1 MTHEER
7 IRVILGELI
16 KIMEGYAT
24 PKHLDTVAKQEQEAR
39 NIVRM
44 INQKFP
50 NDTTVEQIR
59 GTMDRAM
66 LKLEETHKS
75 RTWPTAA
82 DISAAVSKSM
92 NTQRSNIQASKGPWK
107 PDTLAL
113 NAKRIIAGEPV
124 GEMYIRGK
132 LADKMVQMGLIT
144 DAHLQPYLEYLSA
157 NNIRDRIDAP
167 IISYVCLTELPPRV
181 IAPQGVFFY

>member
-16 KIMEGYAT
+16 KIMEGYAE
-24 PKHLDTVAKQEQEAR
+24 PKHLNTQKKKEDEAR

-44 INQKFP
+44 LNQKFP
-50 NDTTVEQIR
+50 NDTTEDHIR

-66 LKLEETHKS
+66 LKLKEAHKS
-75 RTWPTAA
+75 RSWPTSAE
-82 DISAAVSKSM
+82 ISAAVSKSM
-92 NTQRSNIQASKGPWK
+92 SSASTRSVSSGPWK
-107 PDTLAL
+107 PDTLQI

-132 LADKMVQMGLIT
+132 LADKMVEMGLISE
-144 DAHLQPYLEYLSA
+144 AHLQPYLEYLSA
-157 NNIRDRIDAP
+157 NNIPDRVDPP
-167 IISYVCLTELPPRV
+167 IIS
-181 IAPQGVFFY
+181 

>member
-1 MTHEER
+1 MNYDMR
-7 IRVILGELI
+7 VQLIRNELMNILGT
-16 KIMEGYAT
+16 YAI
-24 PKHLDTVAKQEQEAR
+24 PKHLEDEKRAQAEVEGICR
-39 NIVRM
+39 L

-50 NDTTVEQIR
+50 NDTNEDHIR

-66 LKLEETHKS
+66 LKLKEAHKS
-75 RTWPTAA
+75 RSWPSAA
-82 DISAAVSKSM
+82 DIAAAVSKSM
-92 NTQRSNIQASKGPWK
+92 NKQRSNVQASKGPWK

-144 DAHLQPYLEYLSA
+144 DEHLQPYLEYLSA
-157 NNIRDRIDAP
+157 NNIPDRIDPP
-167 IISYVCLTELPPRV
+167 IS
-181 IAPQGVFFY
+181 

>member
-24 PKHLDTVAKQEQEAR
+24 PKHLDTRAKEEQECR

-50 NDTTVEQIR
+50 NDTTVEHIR

-66 LKLEETHKS
+66 LKIKEAHKS
-75 RTWPTAA
+75 RTWPSAA
-82 DISAAVSKSM
+82 DIAAAV
-92 NTQRSNIQASKGPWK
+92 
-107 PDTLAL
+107 
-113 NAKRIIAGEPV
+113 
-124 GEMYIRGK
+124 
-132 LADKMVQMGLIT
+132 
-144 DAHLQPYLEYLSA
+144 
-157 NNIRDRIDAP
+157 
-167 IISYVCLTELPPRV
+167 
-181 IAPQGVFFY
+181 

>member
-1 MTHEER
+1 MNYEER
-7 IRVILGELI
+7 FAIIMGELL
-16 KIMEGYAT
+16 KMLEGYAT
-24 PKHLDTVAKQEQEAR
+24 PKHLNTDKKHRDELH

-44 INQKFP
+44 LNQKFP
-50 NDTTVEQIR
+50 NDTTEDHIL

-66 LKLEETHKS
+66 LKLKEAHKS
-75 RTWPTAA
+75 RTWPSAA
-82 DISAAVSKSM
+82 DIAAAVSKSM
-92 NTQRSNIQASKGPWK
+92 NTQRTNVQASKGPWK

-157 NNIRDRIDAP
+157 NNIPDRIDPP
-167 IISYVCLTELPPRV
+167 IS
-181 IAPQGVFFY
+181 

>member
-7 IRVILGELI
+7 IRVMLGELI

-50 NDTTVEQIR
+50 NDTTVEHIR

-66 LKLEETHKS
+66 LKLKEAHKS

-144 DAHLQPYLEYLSA
+144 EAHLQPYLEYLSA
-157 NNIRDRIDAP
+157 NNIPARVDPP
-167 IISYVCLTELPPRV
+167 IS
-181 IAPQGVFFY
+181 

>member
-1 MTHEER
+1 MNYEER
-7 IRVILGELI
+7 VRVILSELI
-16 KIMEGYAT
+16 KMMEGYAT
-24 PKHLDTVAKQEQEAR
+24 PKHLDTQKKQEDEAR
-39 NIVRM
+39 NIVRLL
-44 INQKFP
+44 NQKFP
-50 NDTTVEQIR
+50 NDTTEEHIR

-66 LKLEETHKS
+66 LKLKEAHKS

-92 NTQRSNIQASKGPWK
+92 SSVSTRSVSSGPWK
-107 PDTLAL
+107 PDTLQL

-144 DAHLQPYLEYLSA
+144 EAHLQPYLEYLSA
-157 NNIRDRIDAP
+157 NNIPARVDPP
-167 IISYVCLTELPPRV
+167 IS
-181 IAPQGVFFY
+181 

>member
-1 MTHEER
+1 MNYEER
-7 IRVILGELI
+7 VRVILSELI
-16 KIMEGYAT
+16 KMMEGYAT
-24 PKHLDTVAKQEQEAR
+24 PKHLDTQKKQEDEAR
-39 NIVRM
+39 NIVRLL
-44 INQKFP
+44 NQKFP
-50 NDTTVEQIR
+50 NDTTEEHIR

-66 LKLEETHKS
+66 LKLKEAHKS

-92 NTQRSNIQASKGPWK
+92 SSASTRSVSSGPWK
-107 PDTLAL
+107 PDTLQL

-144 DAHLQPYLEYLSA
+144 EAHLQPYLEYLSA
-157 NNIRDRIDAP
+157 NNIPARVDPP
-167 IISYVCLTELPPRV
+167 IS
-181 IAPQGVFFY
+181 

>member
-1 MTHEER
+1 MNYEER
-7 IRVILGELI
+7 VRVILRELI
-16 KIMEGYAT
+16 KMMEGYAT
-24 PKHLDTVAKQEQEAR
+24 PKHLDTQKKQEDEAR
-39 NIVRM
+39 NIVRLL
-44 INQKFP
+44 NQKFP
-50 NDTTVEQIR
+50 NDTTEEHIR

-66 LKLEETHKS
+66 LKLKEAHKS

-92 NTQRSNIQASKGPWK
+92 TSASTRSVSSGPWK
-107 PDTLAL
+107 PDTLQL

-132 LADKMVQMGLIT
+132 LADKMVEMGLIS

-157 NNIRDRIDAP
+157 NNIPARVDPP
-167 IISYVCLTELPPRV
+167 IS
-181 IAPQGVFFY
+181 

>member
-1 MTHEER
+1 MTHDER
-7 IRVILGELI
+7 IFVLIGELA
-16 KIMEGYAT
+16 KILEGYAT
-24 PKHLDTVAKQEQEAR
+24 PKHLNTRAKEEDEAR

-44 INQKFP
+44 LNQKFP
-50 NDTTVEQIR
+50 NDTTEDHIR

-66 LKLEETHKS
+66 LKLKEAHKS
-75 RTWPTAA
+75 RSWPSAA
-82 DISAAVSKSM
+82 DIAAAVSKSM
-92 NTQRSNIQASKGPWK
+92 NTQRSNVQASKGPWK

-144 DAHLQPYLEYLSA
+144 DEHLQPYLEYLSA
-157 NNIRDRIDAP
+157 NNIPDRIDAP
-167 IISYVCLTELPPRV
+167 IIS
-181 IAPQGVFFY
+181 

>member
-1 MTHEER
+1 MNYEER
-7 IRVILGELI
+7 VRVILSELI
-16 KIMEGYAT
+16 KMMEGYAT
-24 PKHLDTVAKQEQEAR
+24 PKHLDTQKKQEDEAR
-39 NIVRM
+39 NIVRLL
-44 INQKFP
+44 NQKFP
-50 NDTTVEQIR
+50 NDTTEEHIR

-66 LKLEETHKS
+66 LKLKEAHKS

-92 NTQRSNIQASKGPWK
+92 SSVSTRSVSSGPWK
-107 PDTLAL
+107 PDTLQL

-144 DAHLQPYLEYLSA
+144 EAHLQPYLEYLSA
-157 NNIRDRIDAP
+157 NNIPAKVDPP
-167 IISYVCLTELPPRV
+167 IS
-181 IAPQGVFFY
+181 

>member
-7 IRVILGELI
+7 IRIILSELI
-16 KIMEGYAT
+16 KIMQGYAT
-24 PKHLDTVAKQEQEAR
+24 PKHLDTRKKEEDEAR

-44 INQKFP
+44 LNQKFP
-50 NDTTVEQIR
+50 NDTTADHIR

-66 LKLEETHKS
+66 LKLKEAHKS

-92 NTQRSNIQASKGPWK
+92 TSASTLTVSSGPWK

-132 LADKMVQMGLIT
+132 LANKMVQMGLIT

-157 NNIRDRIDAP
+157 NNIPA
-167 IISYVCLTELPPRV
+167 RV
-181 IAPQGVFFY
+181 DTPSS